1 MVSEGFGRTS
11 PRDRRR
17 FFMIARRSAHEVAAA
32 IDVAHGFRAVD
43 EAVRTKVADV
53 CDHLSAMLY
62 RFR

>member
-1 MVSEGFGRTS
+1 
-11 PRDRRR
+11 
-17 FFMIARRSAHEVAAA
+17 MIARGSAHEVAAA

-43 EAVRTKVADV
+43 KAVTAQVTDL